1 MVFNFLR
8 TMTMDMRRRQQEID
22 EELGGTTPCNN
33 NGNFMPILSEY
44 GEDNNDVFDL
54 SSPPMRIKSIHS
66 DDDPDLTRHDSSFS
80 AHSSDTTPKDEHL
93 DHVSELTPLMT
104 TTGDRAA
111 RALSP
116 PIIRPRRSL
125 SEESIATVAALPG
138 MVLRAHSIH
147 VGAAGRHSEVTCSI
161 CPSSTK
167 AALKA
172 VQQEQRA
179 SRRKHEQN
187 TRTDDTSTTTLKSQ
201 SSFAIKESYW
211 IDIETPPRSTEE
223 LSEFLYQLRLPSFFV
238 SILSEP
244 TTWASE
250 VVALQFI
257 SLAIFQILPA
267 DPNSDEIAHVALLS
281 MPRLLVTFSTFPKNE
296 DSDSRLYHLVYQY
309 MKQRERVPE
318 PTSSGLLI
326 AWLQFHVRRTAVALR
341 KLRVRAV
348 EMDNE
353 LDRDFQHFDFE
364 DLVEAKDCLLS
375 VLSVAEEQHGTI
387 DALSAAEKGTEGFDF
402 SNCSAAL
409 SMLCAHASSNERL
422 SSRVDKHLNELRE
435 RIMAHREDNIN
446 QKMALLTI
454 LSAVFMPLTLLSGI
468 WGMNFESMPELEMEG
483 AYQKALLGMLLLALC
498 MVYSFKRAGFTAHP

>member
-1 MVFNFLR
+1 MS
-8 TMTMDMRRRQQEID
+8 QEEIVD
-22 EELGGTTPCNN
+22 EEQ
-33 NGNFMPILSEY
+33 GNIGSHDGYIL
-44 GEDNNDVFDL
+44 
-54 SSPPMRIKSIHS
+54 S
-66 DDDPDLTRHDSSFS
+66 DDDSNEEDDDLFDGNRISSIGSAFMRHNSSLS
-80 AHSSDTTPKDEHL
+80 AKSSDTTSHKDERL
-93 DHVSELTPLMT
+93 DQLSELTPLMA
-104 TTGDRAA
+104 GDRAA
-111 RALSP
+111 GALSP
-116 PIIRPRRSL
+116 STLRPIQRSL
-125 SEESIATVAALPG
+125 SQESIATIAALPD

-147 VGAAGRHSEVTCSI
+147 VGGAGRHSEVTCTFR
-161 CPSSTK
+161 PSSAK

-179 SRRKHEQN
+179 SRKRAEQKMAS
-187 TRTDDTSTTTLKSQ
+187 TSDDSSTTKLR
-201 SSFAIKESYW
+201 SSFAMKESYW
-211 IDIETPPRSTEE
+211 IDIETPPRSSDE

-244 TTWASE
+244 TTWTSE

-257 SLAIFQILPA
+257 SLAIFQILPV
-267 DPNSDEIAHVALLS
+267 DPDSDEIAHVALLS

-296 DSDSRLYHLVYQY
+296 DADGLYNLVHQY

-318 PTSSGLLI
+318 PSSSGLLL
-326 AWLQFHVRRTAVALR
+326 AWLQFHVRRTSAALR

-353 LDRDFQHFDFE
+353 LDRDFNNFEFD
-364 DLVEAKDCLLS
+364 DLVDAKDCLLN

-387 DALSAAEKGTEGFDF
+387 DALAAAEKGTEGIDF
-402 SNCSAAL
+402 GNCNAAL
-409 SMLCAHASSNERL
+409 SVLQAHASSNERL

-468 WGMNFESMPELEMEG
+468 WGMNFEEMPELQAEG
-483 AYQKALLGMLLLALC
+483 AYQKALLGMFMLAIC
-498 MVYSFKRAGFTAHP
+498 MVYSFKRAGFTTSP

>member
-1 MVFNFLR
+1 MKPVDMV
-8 TMTMDMRRRQQEID
+8 QQEID
-22 EELGGTTPCNN
+22 EEKGATASCNGTDDVS
-33 NGNFMPILSEY
+33 ILS
-44 GEDNNDVFDL
+44 D
-54 SSPPMRIKSIHS
+54 PPRRSIHS
-66 DDDPDLTRHDSSFS
+66 DSSDLLRHDSSLS
-80 AHSSDTTPKDEHL
+80 IQSSVTPKDEYL
-93 DHVSELTPLMT
+93 DHVSEMTPLMAL
-104 TTGDRAA
+104 TGDRAA
-111 RALSP
+111 RELP
-116 PIIRPRRSL
+116 PQTLRPIILRSL
-125 SEESIATVAALPG
+125 SEESILTVSELPG

-161 CPSSTK
+161 RPSSTK

-172 VQQEQRA
+172 VQQERRA
-179 SRRKHEQN
+179 SRMKHKQQI
-187 TRTDDTSTTTLKSQ
+187 DDTPTTLESN
-201 SSFAIKESYW
+201 SLYTMKESYW
-211 IDIETPPRSTEE
+211 IDIETPRHKSEE
-223 LSEFLYQLRLPSFFV
+223 LSEFLYQLRLPPFFV

-244 TTWASE
+244 TTWTSE

-267 DPNSDEIAHVALLS
+267 DPESNEIAHVALLS
-281 MPRLLVTFSTFPKNE
+281 MPRLLVTFSTHPKNE
-296 DSDSRLYHLVYQY
+296 HADGLYHLVHQY

-318 PTSSGLLI
+318 PTNSGLLL
-326 AWLQFHVRRTAVALR
+326 AWLQFHVRRTATALR

-364 DLVEAKDCLLS
+364 DLIEAKDCLLN

-387 DALSAAEKGTEGFDF
+387 DALSAAEKGSEGINF

-409 SMLCAHASSNERL
+409 SVLQAHASSNERL

-454 LSAVFMPLTLLSGI
+454 LSAVFMPLTLLTGI
-468 WGMNFESMPELEMEG
+468 WGMNFESMPELEMKG
-483 AYQKALLGMLLLALC
+483 AYQKALLGMLILALC
-498 MVYSFKRAGFTAHP
+498 MVYSFQRAGFTAHP

>member
-1 MVFNFLR
+1 
-8 TMTMDMRRRQQEID
+8 MTQEGIID
-22 EELGGTTPCNN
+22 EEQ
-33 NGNFMPILSEY
+33 GNIGSHDGYIL
-44 GEDNNDVFDL
+44 
-54 SSPPMRIKSIHS
+54 S
-66 DDDPDLTRHDSSFS
+66 DDDSDNEEDDDLFDSTSSSHNHEGNIIIPAFMRHNSSFS
-80 AHSSDTTPKDEHL
+80 ANSSDTTTSHKDERL
-93 DHVSELTPLMT
+93 DHVSELTPLMA
-104 TTGDRAA
+104 GDRAA

-116 PIIRPRRSL
+116 SMMLRPIQRSL
-125 SEESIATVAALPG
+125 SSDSIATIAALPD

-147 VGAAGRHSEVTCSI
+147 VGGAGRHSEVTCSFR
-161 CPSSTK
+161 PSSAK

-179 SRRKHEQN
+179 SRRRAEQKMAS
-187 TRTDDTSTTTLKSQ
+187 TSDDSPAKIRP
-201 SSFAIKESYW
+201 SFVMKESYW
-211 IDIETPPRSTEE
+211 IDIETPPRSSDE

-244 TTWASE
+244 TTWTSE

-257 SLAIFQILPA
+257 SLAIFQILPV
-267 DPNSDEIAHVALLS
+267 DPDSDEIAHVALLS

-296 DSDSRLYHLVYQY
+296 DADGLYNLVHQY

-318 PTSSGLLI
+318 PSSSGLLL
-326 AWLQFHVRRTAVALR
+326 AWLQFHVRRTSAALR

-353 LDRDFQHFDFE
+353 LDRDFNNFDFD
-364 DLVEAKDCLLS
+364 DLVDAKDCLLN

-387 DALSAAEKGTEGFDF
+387 DALAAAEKGTEGVDF
-402 SNCSAAL
+402 GNCTAAL
-409 SMLCAHASSNERL
+409 SVLQAHASSNERL

-468 WGMNFESMPELEMEG
+468 WGMNFEEMPELQAEG
-483 AYQKALLGMLLLALC
+483 AYQKALIGMFLLAIC
-498 MVYSFKRAGFTAHP
+498 MVYSFKRAGFATSP

>member
-1 MVFNFLR
+1 M
-8 TMTMDMRRRQQEID
+8 RQQEID
-22 EELGGTTPCNN
+22 EEH
-33 NGNFMPILSEY
+33 
-44 GEDNNDVFDL
+44 GELDYSDDHFDL
-54 SSPPMRIKSIHS
+54 SSPPRRSIHS
-66 DDDPDLTRHDSSFS
+66 DGSDLMRHDSSLS
-80 AHSSDTTPKDEHL
+80 AQSSDTTPKDEHL
-93 DHVSELTPLMT
+93 DHVSEMTPLMAM
-104 TTGDRAA
+104 TGDRAA
-111 RALSP
+111 SELSP
-116 PIIRPRRSL
+116 QIIRPMQRSL

-138 MVLRAHSIH
+138 MILRSHSIH

-161 CPSSTK
+161 RPSSTK

-179 SRRKHEQN
+179 WRRKHEQQN
-187 TRTDDTSTTTLKSQ
+187 SRTDDIPTTLQPK
-201 SSFAIKESYW
+201 SSFAMKESYW

-223 LSEFLYQLRLPSFFV
+223 LSDFLYQLRLPPFFV

-244 TTWASE
+244 ATWTSE

-267 DPNSDEIAHVALLS
+267 DPESDEIAHVALLS

-296 DSDSRLYHLVYQY
+296 EADGLYNLVHQY

-318 PTSSGLLI
+318 PTSSGLLL
-326 AWLQFHVRRTAVALR
+326 AWLQFHVRRTATALR
-341 KLRVRAV
+341 KLRARAV

-353 LDRDFQHFDFE
+353 LDQDFQNFDFE
-364 DLVEAKDCLLS
+364 DLVEAKDCLLN

-387 DALSAAEKGTEGFDF
+387 DALSAAEKGSEGFNF
-402 SNCSAAL
+402 SNCCAAL
-409 SMLCAHASSNERL
+409 SVLEAHASSNERL

-454 LSAVFMPLTLLSGI
+454 LSAVFMPLTLLTGI
-468 WGMNFESMPELEMEG
+468 WGMNFESMPELEMKG
-483 AYQKALLGMLLLALC
+483 AYQKALLGMLILALC
-498 MVYSFKRAGFTAHP
+498 MVYSFQRAGFTAHP